1 MMELLK
7 NKKNIILAVSICL
20 FAVALLYRM
29 THVYKQPKVAALTY
43 TGEKIKTRVDKTSQ
57 KTLAN
62 SVQEPLLRLD
72 RFLNPQTHLKEAKR
86 NIFSGQAVV
95 EEQEKPLSESASKQE
110 SGTEASSSNVENQI
124 EDDLSTFKSFGYIE
138 RGGERILFIEK
149 GKQIMLV
156 RKGDRIEGKYIVQ
169 DISKNELTLTVI
181 ANNETVHI
189 DLSQL

>member
-7 NKKNIILAVSICL
+7 NKRNIILAVSVCL
-20 FAVALLYRM
+20 FAVALLYRV

-43 TGEKIKTRVDKTSQ
+43 TGGKFKSRENKTGQ
-57 KTLAN
+57 KNLAN
-62 SVQEPLLRLD
+62 SREEPLLKLD
-72 RFLNPQTHLKEAKR
+72 RFLNPQAHSKEAKKD
-86 NIFSGQAVV
+86 IFSGQAVV
-95 EEQEKPLSESASKQE
+95 KEQEPPLSESASEQK

-124 EDDLSTFKSFGYIE
+124 EDDLSAFKSFGYIE
-138 RGGERILFIEK
+138 RGSERILFIEK

-181 ANNETVHI
+181 ANNETIHI

>member
-7 NKKNIILAVSICL
+7 NKRNIILAVSVCL

-43 TGEKIKTRVDKTSQ
+43 TGEKIKSRENKTGQ
-57 KTLAN
+57 KDLAN
-62 SVQEPLLRLD
+62 STEEPLINLD
-72 RFLNPQTHLKEAKR
+72 RFSNPQSHSKEAKK

-95 EEQEKPLSESASKQE
+95 EEQKKPLSESASEQK
-110 SGTEASSSNVENQI
+110 SGTEASPASVENQI

-156 RKGDRIEGKYIVQ
+156 RKGDRIEGKYIVR